1 MSGAYA
7 VQMLTVLVPWRPQ
20 PSRLDA
26 FDRVVDWY
34 RSNLGAVNI
43 QAIDSHDV
51 VFNLSQCRNLGVRS
65 IKNENEVVVINDADT
80 IPELD
85 ALLEAIAAA
94 SVTGLVHLPYT
105 EYRWLGPQGM
115 PQLEAGRAIED
126 CSHELV
132 IGACSGVY
140 VTTPAT
146 WWSHGGQD
154 ERFRGWGFEDAAW
167 HIAHETLLGEPPR
180 RHAGRVFALYHD
192 QEQREG
198 PNYDAN
204 AALMQQYRDAAASAA
219 AMGQFVRSEF
229 NAERALIL
237 PGS

>member
-1 MSGAYA
+1 M
-7 VQMLTVLVPWRPQ
+7 QMLTILVPWRPQ

-26 FDRVVDWY
+26 FARVVDGY
-34 RSNLGAVNI
+34 RWNLGAVNI
-43 QAIDSHDV
+43 QAVDSHDV
-51 VFNLSQCRNLGVRS
+51 VFNLSQCRNIGVRS

-80 IPELD
+80 IPQLEP
-85 ALLEAIAAA
+85 LLEAIAAA

-105 EYRWLGPQGM
+105 EYRWLGPAGM
-115 PQLEAGRAIED
+115 PELEAGLAIEE
-126 CSHELV
+126 CSYELV
-132 IGACSGVY
+132 LGACSGVY

-167 HIAHETLLGEPPR
+167 NLAHETLLGEPPR
-180 RHAGRVFALYHD
+180 RHAGQVFALYHE

-198 PNYDAN
+198 PNYEAN
-204 AALMQQYRDAAASAA
+204 AALMQQYRDAAASAE

-229 NAERALIL
+229 NAERAFTL
-237 PGS
+237 PGT